1 MPTTTRFYALTYDAV
16 DGFREKR
23 TPFREGH
30 LALVREA
37 HARGEL
43 LMAGAVGD
51 PIEQALRRA
60 RALRVL
66 WAHRAR
72 AGLLLAAEHPPRA
85 DRRAAAGDPA
95 GRLYRR

>member
-1 MPTTTRFYALTYDAV
+1 MPTTFYALTYDAV

-51 PIEQALRRA
+51 PIEQALLVFRADSPDVAERFA
-60 RALRVL
+60 RADPYVTQ
-66 WAHRAR
+66 
-72 AGLLLAAEHPPRA
+72 GLGLNWKVRPWHVVVG
-85 DRRAAAGDPA
+85 GDAP
-95 GRLYRR
+95 